1 MHWGEP
7 PSTGDSPNVPYAIF
21 DEMIERQMNS
31 FLVSY
36 ANYLNNKYD
45 RKGGFFQ
52 KPFKRI
58 QITDDG
64 HLQQAIIYSNANAQK
79 HRIVIDFKQHE
90 YSSYN
95 AAIHNDNY
103 FIDSSNVVAFFGGAE
118 KFIRIHEEQVAFFY
132 GKGWP
137 SSKLE

>member
-45 RKGGFFQ
+45 RKGGF
-52 KPFKRI
+52 
-58 QITDDG
+58 
-64 HLQQAIIYSNANAQK
+64 LQQAIIYSNANAQK